1 MDDAVIRRLE
11 PRDAPAFHALRL
23 RALREH
29 PEAFTSSWEDERDRP
44 IEAAARRLDA
54 ADADA
59 PVKFWGAFEAAQL
72 VGMVGLDRETRRK
85 NRHKATLVAM
95 YVAPEAGRRGIGRRL
110 VEALLAEARAS
121 GVASLLLT
129 VTHGNAAARDLY
141 ARMGFFTFGI
151 ETDAVRV
158 DGRAFAKEHMRLALG
173 PPAAAH

>member
-29 PEAFTSSWEDERDRP
+29 PEAFTSSWEEEKDKP
-44 IEAAARRLDA
+44 VEAAARRLDA
-54 ADADA
+54 ADAAA
-59 PVKFWGAFEAAQL
+59 PVKFWGAFLGPLL
-72 VGMVGLDRETRRK
+72 VGMVGLDRETRAK

-110 VEALLAEARAS
+110 VNALLAEARAC
-121 GVASLLLT
+121 GIASLLLT
-129 VTHGNAAARDLY
+129 VTHGNQGARELY

-151 ETDAVRV
+151 EPDAVRV
-158 DGRAFAKEHMRLALG
+158 DGRSHAKEHMYLQVR
-173 PPAAAH
+173 P